1 MSWLVL
7 SYSLPTGST
16 SSPRVTLWRR
26 LRRLGA
32 IASSGG
38 VYILP
43 PREECLE
50 AFQWLAQE
58 IHQAHGEALVMH
70 VDTFEG
76 LTDAQVID
84 LFCAVRAKEYAEID
98 EQAAALEAKIATI
111 DAGTV
116 APTQEALDRLRRRHA
131 DIARVDYF
139 DCPDGVR
146 VAERLRYIAKSLL
159 PDAPLTRIQPADAA
173 AYRDRVWVTR
183 PRPYVDRLACAWLI
197 RRYIN
202 PQAVIRYATVAGAGE
217 VSFDMPD
224 AQFGHLGAHCTF
236 ETMLLAFGLD
246 DAGLRSIAAIVHE
259 LDLRDGQTVP
269 PETAGIDAV
278 LRGWLLVEMSDT
290 EREAHGITLFDGLY
304 AALTSPTTTRLEIV
318 PTG

>member
-1 MSWLVL
+1 
-7 SYSLPTGST
+7 
-16 SSPRVTLWRR
+16 

-58 IHQAHGEALVMH
+58 IRQARGEALVMR
-70 VDTFEG
+70 VDSFEG
-76 LTDAQVID
+76 LTDTQIIN
-84 LFCAVRAKEYAEID
+84 LFCAARAKEYAEID
-98 EQAAALEAKIATI
+98 QQAAALEAKVAII
-111 DAGTV
+111 DADTV

-131 DIARVDYF
+131 DITRVDYF
-139 DCPDGVR
+139 DCPDGMR

-159 PDAPLTRIQPADAA
+159 PDAPLTTIQPVDAA

-183 PRPYVDRLACAWLI
+183 PRPYIDRLACAWLI

-202 PQAVIRYATVAGAGE
+202 PQAVIRYATAATTNE
-217 VSFDMPD
+217 VTFDMPD

-246 DAGLRSIAAIVHE
+246 DAGLRAIAAIVHE
-259 LDLRDGQTVP
+259 LDLRDGHIVP
-269 PETAGIDAV
+269 PEAAGIDAI
-278 LRGWLLVEMSDT
+278 LRGWLLVDMTDT
-290 EREAHGITLFDGLY
+290 EREARGIALFDGLY
-304 AALTSPTTTRLEIV
+304 AALTSSAATRLEAA
-318 PTG
+318 PNAAG